1 MFYTWKPGKIP
12 EERGLTQKNGRFSNK
27 LQGGPLLVISRV
39 MTLINGRKMIGY
51 QGLIASYYRGYNP
64 LIPGSLAHLVGSRR
78 IATEYNRSPAR
89 GVAHARAVE
98 TKSLEVSLALIV
110 LV

>member
-1 MFYTWKPGKIP
+1 MGFNPPTNLFLTSWDILVGKVDYTCFTHGNQ
-12 EERGLTQKNGRFSNK
+12 ERFPKKEVSHKKMDAFQNK

-64 LIPGSLAHLVGSRR
+64 LNTWIVGPPCR
-78 IATEYNRSPAR
+78 
-89 GVAHARAVE
+89 V
-98 TKSLEVSLALIV
+98 
-110 LV
+110 